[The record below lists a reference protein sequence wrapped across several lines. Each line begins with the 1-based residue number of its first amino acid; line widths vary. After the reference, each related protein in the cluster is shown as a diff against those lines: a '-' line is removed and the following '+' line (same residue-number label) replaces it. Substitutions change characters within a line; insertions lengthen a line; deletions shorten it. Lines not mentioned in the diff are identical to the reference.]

1 MWGMGFFFF
10 RVIVCSGEWMQASQ
24 EAGEPRRCF
33 FFFFLHMSA
42 QSFKNHT
49 FTPFCLE
56 STADCN
62 AERDGARA

>member
-33 FFFFLHMSA
+33 FFFFAH
-42 QSFKNHT
+42 
-49 FTPFCLE
+49 
-56 STADCN
+56 
-62 AERDGARA
+62 ERSIIQKPYVYAFLLGIHC

>member
-1 MWGMGFFFF
+1 MWGMGFFF

>member
-1 MWGMGFFFF
+1 MGDGLFFKGYSVFW
-10 RVIVCSGEWMQASQ
+10 RMD
-24 EAGEPRRCF
+24 AGFTGGRRATAVL